1 MDLCMIACGLELLVP
16 LEQLAL
22 QLGAIAQRVA

>member
-1 MDLCMIACGLELLVP
+1 MQEPWELQDLLELHSQVP

-22 QLGAIAQRVA
+22 QEPLV